1 MGRYLIVEPEERSL
15 QLIQESLVGLDKDAR
30 FETFKDFKSLDNH
43 FEKLTDTE
51 KITFWNFDLYI
62 LEHSLCTH
70 PEWVEKIPDLQSK
83 NQKKAA
89 ILLTGYDNA
98 FTALKYIRA
107 LEIYNFL
114 FKPLDPLILK
124 ESLNIAINVA
134 KKVSLIEI
142 KSQSISAY
150 VAFLKEI
157 ELQSISELGFVSL
170 SEAEIKP
177 GSTTKYFSPLFTYGK
192 KRSAWAKCLISLPH
206 PQKPGVFINKF
217 HFYGADQTFL
227 NNLRRYIQANK
238 SNHTSSALWSFAPP
252 KSLRPLKMA
261 IISADSLE
269 NQNFAEDIK
278 NHYKNLQ
285 VEIVKI
291 DPETKTTSPPFEHDI
306 VLNLSEIKFENIST
320 FFNTTAVYLW
330 ITPPFADEDQLKEQ
344 SQNYH
349 DIFCNPLDRPYF
361 YKKLK
366 IHNPDLDENN
376 QSSIVN
382 ITSHEKIKA
391 ANKVKISDPS
401 ELYVNI
407 LYPRELP
414 LNDFR
419 EIVFLSEDEGQ
430 TVELPA
436 ICHFVEK
443 SKNNDPQAGATYF
456 HQFVFFGMKD
466 QLLKQIRLW
475 LLQRYI
481 AENQKE

>member
-15 QLIQESLVGLDKDAR
+15 QLIQESLMGLDKDAHL
-30 FETFKDFKSLDNH
+30 EIFKDFKSLDSH
-43 FEKLTDTE
+43 IEQLKDAEKNN
-51 KITFWNFDLYI
+51 FWNFDLFI
-62 LEHSLCTH
+62 LEHSLYNH
-70 PEWVEKIPDLQSK
+70 PEWVEKIPALHAK

-89 ILLTGYDNA
+89 LFLTGYDNT

-107 LEIYNFL
+107 LDVYNFL
-114 FKPLDPLILK
+114 FKPFDPLILK
-124 ESLNIAINVA
+124 ESLNIGVNIG
-134 KKVSLIEI
+134 KKVSPIEI
-142 KSQSISAY
+142 KSQSLSAY

-157 ELQSISELGFVSL
+157 ELQSISEMGFVSL
-170 SEAEIKP
+170 SDTEIRQ
-177 GSTTKYFSPLFTYGK
+177 GSTTKYFSPLFAYGK

-238 SNHTSSALWSFAPP
+238 SNNTSSALWSFAPP
-252 KSLRPLKMA
+252 KNARTLKMA
-261 IISADSLE
+261 IVSADSIE

-278 NHYKNLQ
+278 NHYKNLH

-291 DPETKTTSPPFEHDI
+291 DPEAKSTSPPFDHDI
-306 VLNLSEIKFENIST
+306 VLNLSEIKFETISPYFDPKT
-320 FFNTTAVYLW
+320 IYLW
-330 ITPPFADEDQLKEQ
+330 ITSPFADEDQLKEQ
-344 SQNYH
+344 SSNYH
-349 DIFCNPLDRPYF
+349 DIFCSPLDRPYF

-366 IHNPDLDENN
+366 IHNPDLDEIN

-414 LNDFR
+414 LGDFR

-436 ICHFVEK
+436 TCHFVEK
-443 SKNNDPQAGATYF
+443 SKNSEPQAGPTFF

-466 QLLKQIRLW
+466 HLLKQIRLW